1 MTKIASFHDKS
12 IDFFAKTSSAFS
24 NSTILNR
31 TIVNRSIVNR
41 SISYLKAEV
50 QKVKKFAKL
59 LFAST
64 LFQLSILISASF
76 VFAIS
81 YLKYSSS
88 YFLLSSII
96 STVALLI
103 LVKQKFPNFI
113 YELSTTDCYI
123 RDKCFKK
130 RWPWFNQINKNIFLG
145 AVPLKNLD
153 HFTIFKDNNIKAV
166 LSIIEEIDTKKET
179 IFVSPINL
187 SFWKQN
193 SIDHL
198 HISCKDLYPP
208 SLKDLDLAAD
218 YIHKKIQ
225 ENKKIY
231 VHCTAG
237 RSRSAMAIIC
247 YLMKYKNMSY
257 EDAFKYV
264 KSKRDLV
271 LVNRSQR
278 DQLKKY
284 SKTLLT
290 NSS

>member
-1 MTKIASFHDKS
+1 MTKISSFHDKS
-12 IDFFAKTSSAFS
+12 IDVFAKTSRAFS
-24 NSTILNR
+24 NSA
-31 TIVNRSIVNR
+31 
-41 SISYLKAEV
+41 ISYLKEDV

-59 LFAST
+59 LFASS
-64 LFQLSILISASF
+64 LFKLSIFYTLSF

-81 YLKYSSS
+81 YLKYSSTT
-88 YFLLSSII
+88 FLLSSII
-96 STVALLI
+96 SAIATFI
-103 LVKQKFPNFI
+103 LVKQKFSNFI
-113 YELSTTDCYI
+113 YELSTTDSYI
-123 RDKCFKK
+123 RDKFFKK
-130 RWPWFNQINKNIFLG
+130 RWPWFNQIDTNIFLG
-145 AVPLKNLD
+145 ALPLKNLD

-179 IFVSPINL
+179 IFVSPIEL
-187 SFWKQN
+187 SFWKKN
-193 SIDHL
+193 HIDHL

-218 YIHKKIQ
+218 FIHKNVQ

-237 RSRSAMAIIC
+237 RSRSAMTIIC

-271 LVNRSQR
+271 LVNRLQR
-278 DQLKKY
+278 EQLKKY
-284 SKTLLT
+284 SISNLIRAEKT
-290 NSS
+290 SIV